1 MELKKLLISGARI
14 VGSAQVL
21 NDGWLFVH
29 RGRIEAIGEGEA
41 PADIREQ
48 ADVVVSAD
56 RSLLLP
62 GFIDLHTHGALGVDF
77 MSASAADIQRVTKF
91 FAAHGVT
98 GFLATTWSASA
109 LSIEQ
114 TLTNVKAVMGNEEG
128 AALLGIHLEG
138 PYINP
143 VRAGAQSPREIR
155 AATKEEA
162 LPYLD
167 SGLVKIVTLAPEIKE
182 NSWLFRACEDRNIC
196 VSVGHSDATYA
207 EVQHAVDLGLRYVTH
222 TFNGM
227 RAFNQRE
234 PGVVG
239 AALEIDE
246 LCCEVIADQV
256 HVHPAAIRMLLR
268 SKPANQVV
276 LVTDSIAGT
285 GYPPGIVE
293 IQGRKIRF
301 TERDARLPD
310 GTLAGSVLTMDQALR
325 NLVEITGKPVEE
337 LYAYSSQN
345 AARVLGLEKRKG
357 TIRQGMDADLVLL
370 DDHLNVKMT
379 IIDGKIVHS

>member
-1 MELKKLLISGARI
+1 MEQKKLLISGARI

-29 RGRIEAIGEGEA
+29 RGRIDAIGEGEA

-77 MSASAADIQRVTKF
+77 MSASAADIQRVTIF